1 MIPFFGVYSTKQTML
16 NQNVGF
22 GYKTFAWAR
31 SDGYSYH
38 IAPYSVAEG
47 VGRQQ
52 EII

>member
-22 GYKTFAWAR
+22 KYKTFALAS

-47 VGRQQ
+47 LRRQQ

>member
-1 MIPFFGVYSTKQTML
+1 MIPFFGVYSTKQIML

-22 GYKTFAWAR
+22 GYKTFALAR

-38 IAPYSVAEG
+38 IAPSSVAEG